1 VWRQTGKGLIDQLQQ
16 AHAVTFKTEP
26 RAEQLQAAML
36 RPRRSL
42 AEWID
47 ALLD

>member
-1 VWRQTGKGLIDQLQQ
+1 V
-16 AHAVTFKTEP
+16 HAVAFKAEP
-26 RAEQLQAAML
+26 RAEQLQAAMM